1 MAAINPLTGKPYKNP
16 GERAR
21 VNAQLAQQAAD
32 QGNAAAARAYAAN
45 AISAAQNS
53 RQAAA
58 QTAAMNAAWAAQNAT
73 YRPTPSNPT
82 PGGDTDTDTDTDTG
96 GGGTPPRTLVSIET
110 VYERGF
116 NVTYNVFSDGSREE
130 RSRERERTAGDA
142 VEEMFRNLGLGDA
155 FASSLKGIIDG
166 FYQSNVKPTD
176 AEILAAVYS
185 SEPYKQRFKANEVIR
200 ERIKNG
206 QGRPGDRML
215 TPAEYIEAEN
225 TYRTILA
232 DRDMPTGFY
241 DSPDDFTNL
250 IANSI
255 SASEFKS
262 RVDTAYD
269 ALNFA
274 DAEVIG
280 ALRDYYNMSP
290 SDMAAYLLDPARA
303 MPILEG
309 RAAQATGA
317 YGLNSRTEL
326 QRMYGT
332 ATIAGIGRRQGLMPG
347 QEMSGEIYDL
357 GKTKQETEAAFS
369 KAAED
374 APAVERLGK
383 LYGEAMDFK
392 DIVREDL
399 NLSGGAASGR
409 KRRKFA
415 SKERAQ
421 FSKQSAL
428 GKSSLRD
435 RTDV

>member
-1 MAAINPLTGKPYKNP
+1 MADFNVDLSKIDVAALQQLQDNLNRMSAGGSTTNP
-16 GERAR
+16 GFTHYG
-21 VNAQLAQQAAD
+21 QA
-32 QGNAAAARAYAAN
+32 
-45 AISAAQNS
+45 
-53 RQAAA
+53 
-58 QTAAMNAAWAAQNAT
+58 
-73 YRPTPSNPT
+73 PSVTFPA
-82 PGGDTDTDTDTDTG
+82 
-96 GGGTPPRTLVSIET
+96 GGGTPTYTPGDYEVPGFAEANNAVPAATARTLVGIET
-110 VYERGF
+110 VYERGY
-116 NVTYNVFSDGSREE
+116 NVTYNIYSDGSRTE
-130 RSRERERTAGDA
+130 RSRVEERTAGDA
-142 VEEMFRNLGLGDA
+142 VRDMFRNLGMGDA
-155 FASSLKGIIDG
+155 FAESLKGIIDS
-166 FYQSNVKPTD
+166 FYTTNVKPTD

-200 ERIKNG
+200 KRLADG

-232 DRDMPTGFY
+232 DRDMPEGFY

-274 DAEVIG
+274 DESVVG
-280 ALRDYYNMSP
+280 ALRDFYGMGT

-303 MPILEG
+303 MPVLEG
-309 RAAQATGA
+309 RAARSTGP

-332 ATIAGIGRRQGLMPG
+332 ASIAGMGRRQGLMPG
-347 QEMSGEIYDL
+347 EELSGEIYGA
-357 GKTKQETEAAFS
+357 GKSKQETETAFAQ
-369 KAAED
+369 AAED
-374 APAVERLGK
+374 SPAVERLGK

-399 NLSGGAASGR
+399 SLAGGAAAGR

>member
-1 MAAINPLTGKPYKNP
+1 MGY
-16 GERAR
+16 EEDFRALGFGPIMDFLR
-21 VNAQLAQQAAD
+21 D
-32 QGNAAAARAYAAN
+32 
-45 AISAAQNS
+45 
-53 RQAAA
+53 
-58 QTAAMNAAWAAQNAT
+58 
-73 YRPTPSNPT
+73 PTPINLDPPPLRGVGRESADKDIYGNQKE
-82 PGGDTDTDTDTDTG
+82 PGGSYLVPYQ
-96 GGGTPPRTLVSIET
+96 PPPPPPPTLVGVET

-116 NVTYNVFSDGSREE
+116 NVTYNIYSDGSRTE
-130 RSRERERTAGDA
+130 RSRVRERTAGDA
-142 VEEMFRNLGLGDA
+142 VEAMFQNLGMDKA
-155 FASSLKGIIDG
+155 FSTSLVNIING
-166 FYQSNVKPTD
+166 LYSTNVKPTQ
-176 AEILAAVYS
+176 AEILNAVYT
-185 SEPYKQRFKANEVIR
+185 SEPYKQRFKANEIIR
-200 ERIKNG
+200 QRLADG

-232 DRDMPTGFY
+232 DRDMPEGFY

-274 DAEVIG
+274 DESVVS
-280 ALRDYYNMSP
+280 ALRDFYDMGT

-303 MPILEG
+303 MPVLEG
-309 RAAQATGA
+309 RAARSTGA

-332 ATIAGIGRRQGLMPG
+332 ASIAGMGRRQGLMPG
-347 QEMSGEIYDL
+347 EELSGEIYGA
-357 GKTKQETEAAFS
+357 GKSKQETEAAFG

-374 APAVERLGK
+374 SPAVERLGK

-399 NLSGGAASGR
+399 SLTGGAAAGR
-409 KRRKFA
+409 KRRRFA

>member
-1 MAAINPLTGKPYKNP
+1 MI
-16 GERAR
+16 
-21 VNAQLAQQAAD
+21 
-32 QGNAAAARAYAAN
+32 
-45 AISAAQNS
+45 
-53 RQAAA
+53 
-58 QTAAMNAAWAAQNAT
+58 QNAPPAPAPAAT
-73 YRPTPSNPT
+73 PAPIENLRGVGREGPNTDIYGNPKVPDGNYLVPYAPPPPPTVAP
-82 PGGDTDTDTDTDTG
+82 
-96 GGGTPPRTLVSIET
+96 TLVGIET
-110 VYERGF
+110 VYEAGGF
-116 NVTYNVFSDGSREE
+116 MVTYNIYSDGSRSE
-130 RSRERERTAGDA
+130 RSRVRERTAGDA
-142 VEEMFRNLGLGDA
+142 VEAMFRNLGLDQA
-155 FASSLKGIIDG
+155 FSASLVGIINNL
-166 FYQSNVKPTD
+166 YASNVKPTE
-176 AEILAAVYS
+176 AEILNAVYT

-200 ERIKNG
+200 QRIADG

-232 DRDMPTGFY
+232 DRDMPQGFY

-274 DAEVIG
+274 DENVVG
-280 ALRDYYNMSP
+280 ALRDYYNMST

-303 MPILEG
+303 LPVLEG
-309 RAAQATGA
+309 RAARSTGA
-317 YGLNSRTEL
+317 YGMNSRTEL

-332 ATIAGIGRRQGLMPG
+332 ATIAGMGRRQGLMPG
-347 QEMSGEIYDL
+347 EEISGEIYDL

-409 KRRKFA
+409 KRRRFA

-421 FSKQSAL
+421 FAKQSAL
-428 GKSSLRD
+428 GSTSLRD

>member
-1 MAAINPLTGKPYKNP
+1 M
-16 GERAR
+16 
-21 VNAQLAQQAAD
+21 
-32 QGNAAAARAYAAN
+32 
-45 AISAAQNS
+45 
-53 RQAAA
+53 
-58 QTAAMNAAWAAQNAT
+58 
-73 YRPTPSNPT
+73 
-82 PGGDTDTDTDTDTG
+82 
-96 GGGTPPRTLVSIET
+96 
-110 VYERGF
+110 
-116 NVTYNVFSDGSREE
+116 GS
-130 RSRERERTAGDA
+130 
-142 VEEMFRNLGLGDA
+142 EMC
-155 FASSLKGIIDG
+155 
-166 FYQSNVKPTD
+166 
-176 AEILAAVYS
+176 
-185 SEPYKQRFKANEVIR
+185 IR
-200 ERIKNG
+200 
-206 QGRPGDRML
+206 DR
-215 TPAEYIEAEN
+215 
-225 TYRTILA
+225 
-232 DRDMPTGFY
+232 
-241 DSPDDFTNL
+241 
-250 IANSI
+250 
-255 SASEFKS
+255 FKS

-332 ATIAGIGRRQGLMPG
+332 ATISGIGRRQGLMPG
-347 QEMSGEIYDL
+347 QELSGEIYDL

>member
-1 MAAINPLTGKPYKNP
+1 MGYEEDFRALGFGPIMDFLRDPTPINLGGSTTNP
-16 GERAR
+16 GFTDYG
-21 VNAQLAQQAAD
+21 QA
-32 QGNAAAARAYAAN
+32 
-45 AISAAQNS
+45 
-53 RQAAA
+53 
-58 QTAAMNAAWAAQNAT
+58 
-73 YRPTPSNPT
+73 PSVTFPA
-82 PGGDTDTDTDTDTG
+82 
-96 GGGTPPRTLVSIET
+96 GGGTPTYTPGDYEVPGFAEANNARPAAPPRTLVGVET

-116 NVTYNVFSDGSREE
+116 NVTYNIYSDGSRSE

-142 VEEMFRNLGLGDA
+142 VEAMFQNLGMDKA
-155 FASSLKGIIDG
+155 FSASLVGIIDG
-166 FYQSNVKPTD
+166 LYASNVKPTQ
-176 AEILAAVYS
+176 AEILNAVYT

-200 ERIKNG
+200 QRLADG

-232 DRDMPTGFY
+232 DRDMPEGFY

-274 DAEVIG
+274 DDSVVG
-280 ALRDYYNMSP
+280 ALRDFYGMGT

-303 MPILEG
+303 MPVLEG
-309 RAAQATGA
+309 RAAAATGA

-332 ATIAGIGRRQGLMPG
+332 ASIAGMGRRQGLMPG
-347 QEMSGEIYDL
+347 EELSGEIYGA
-357 GKTKQETEAAFS
+357 GKSKQETEAAFD

-374 APAVERLGK
+374 SPAVERLGK

-399 NLSGGAASGR
+399 SLAGGAGAGR
-409 KRRKFA
+409 KRRRFA